1 MSTPLLTQSSTQQ
14 LEGGVLTNNTLNN
27 LTTDIANLASGAALS
42 SSVSAPL
49 TVALTL
55 AQLQTSHS
63 VPIPLLPAQG
73 AGTLIEVISIIFDLD
88 YGSAAFAGGGA
99 VGAYLGVDATGV
111 LASAAAAATF
121 FTTFTASHSILL
133 AGAMAVAAN
142 TAILNTGLV
151 LANPTADFTSG
162 TGASGIIQLT
172 YRVHSGLV

>member
-1 MSTPLLTQSSTQQ
+1 MSTALLTQGSTQQ
-14 LEGGVLTNNTLNN
+14 LEGGVLTNVTLANIETDLLN
-27 LTTDIANLASGAALS
+27 LSTGAALS
-42 SSVSAPL
+42 PSVSAPL
-49 TVALTL
+49 TLALTL

-63 VPIPLLPAQG
+63 IPIALLPAQG
-73 AGTLIEVISIIFDLD
+73 AGTLIEVISMILDLD
-88 YGSAAFAGGGA
+88 YGSAAFVGGGA

-151 LANPTADFTSG
+151 LANPTADFTVG
-162 TGASGIIQLT
+162 TGASGILQLT